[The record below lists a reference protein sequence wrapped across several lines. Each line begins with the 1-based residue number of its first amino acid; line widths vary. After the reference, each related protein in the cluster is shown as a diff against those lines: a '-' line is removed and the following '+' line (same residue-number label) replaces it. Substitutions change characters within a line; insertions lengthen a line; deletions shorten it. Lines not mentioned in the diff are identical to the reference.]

1 MCEVE
6 CLRKCNVKSQL
17 ASREK
22 SKKMVSAA
30 CGEAE
35 PKGD

>member
-1 MCEVE
+1 MPAKVQREV
-6 CLRKCNVKSQL
+6 CQL
-17 ASREK
+17 ASREQEK

-35 PKGD
+35 PKTD